1 MTKRNGMTQPFQSRF
16 IQAIACYAAIAVA
29 SLAPNSALA
38 QSSQAN
44 LSTPKAPA
52 GYALKEQVDL
62 GGHMTDVTGSGAM
75 YSTMV
80 NLQSGPRVLGEA
92 FQLHPLSTNKHPLFD
107 SMSAFSSG
115 FGGDPNNYAR
125 LDFYRGKLY
134 EFSGNF
140 RRDRQYFDYDLLGNP
155 NIPSGQ
161 TMPIGPANAPTGSI
175 PWPQMTQS
183 PFLYNTVRRMTDVSL
198 RVFPV
203 SRVSYRVEYSQNVF
217 EGPSLSPGAGSKF
230 FDPSL
235 GAFDALLEE
244 YQRNSS
250 DDFDGEI
257 DWKPVPATTLSY
269 EEVVDHYKGDS
280 YFVVAPSQYIA
291 QEADGTPVA
300 LGDWDSLT
308 PYGSGG
314 VSNYCNTGSM
324 GSGYTSAA
332 DYTIFSAPQ
341 TPGGKPIINPACDVI
356 TKYLRSQ
363 PTRILFPTEIF
374 RFQSSSIRNIQMNG
388 DVRYTQANMHLP
400 NYYENFQGLN
410 GQVRTTTFTGN
421 ANARRVVTAVD
432 YALLWDATKNV
443 SLSDQVVYSSAQQPG
458 TSDISAGTTEQTPA
472 NPYATINYAGPLMP
486 GSNATVEGSPNG
498 TPLHGFFG
506 QNWLTNNAT
515 LSWDGLQRATISLTY
530 TYRFHQIAQ
539 GIPHNTPLAV
549 GSNTNGTVTIHENGA
564 KLMVALRP
572 SKDWN
577 VDGSLA
583 VRYADNAFTP
593 VDGRE
598 VQHYRL
604 HTLYRPRPWLTVTGV
619 YNDMELHNNTN
630 NNQSAVAAGLA
641 TYAGP
646 INHVMYSR
654 TGSLGAVVAPNGT
667 YQLEFNY
674 TYSDVYTSTNIC
686 YDAAASPTLPGA
698 ATASGT
704 ACPGA
709 SVRGTS
715 YYEFGPARDFENSP
729 TQYGFAAISFHPV
742 RRLQTRFGYTITS
755 TNGSRFYNDAR
766 DVAGSLVSTY
776 QTPYVHAALTVRK
789 GWIWSADYHY
799 YGYGEGGPSGAQY
812 CSTANPAPSSPA
824 AVIPCNST
832 ALAGLQ
838 TGMTISPAGETSPR
852 NFHANVV
859 TLGMHYEF

>member
-1 MTKRNGMTQPFQSRF
+1 MPQIFRGTRAH
-16 IQAIACYAAIAVA
+16 AIACCAAIAAA
-29 SLAPNSALA
+29 SLAPYPAPA
-38 QSSQAN
+38 QTSQAN

-62 GGHMTDVTGSGAM
+62 GGHMTNVTGSGAM

-92 FQLHPLSTNKHPLFD
+92 FQLRPLETNKHPLFD

-115 FGGDPNNYAR
+115 FGGDPYNYAR
-125 LDFYRGKLY
+125 LDFYKGKLY

-140 RRDRQYFDYDLLGNP
+140 RRDRQYFDYDLLANP
-155 NIPSGQ
+155 NIPAGQ
-161 TMPIGPANAPTGSI
+161 TMPIGPSNAPTGSI
-175 PWPQMTQS
+175 PWPQVAQS

-198 RVFPV
+198 RIFPV
-203 SRVSYRVEYSQNVF
+203 SRVSYRVEYSQNVM
-217 EGPSLSPGAGSKF
+217 EGPSLSPGAGSKY

-257 DWKPVPATTLSY
+257 DWKPVRATTISY

-280 YFVVAPSQYIA
+280 YFVVAPSEYIA

-300 LGDWDSLT
+300 LGNWDSLT
-308 PYGSGG
+308 PYGAGS
-314 VSNYCNTGSM
+314 VANYCNTGSM
-324 GSGYTSAA
+324 GSGYTSAT

-356 TKYLRSQ
+356 TSYLRSQ
-363 PTRILFPTEIF
+363 PTRIIYPTEIF

-388 DVRYTQANMHLP
+388 DVRYTHANMHLP

-410 GQVRTTTFTGN
+410 GRVRTTTFTGN
-421 ANARRVVTAVD
+421 ANARRDVTAVD
-432 YALLWDATKNV
+432 YGLVWNASKNI
-443 SLSDQVVYSSAQQPG
+443 SLSDQVVYSGVQQPG
-458 TSDISAGTTEQTPA
+458 MSNISAGLTEQTPA
-472 NPYATINYAGPLMP
+472 NPYETINYSGALTP

-498 TPLHGFFG
+498 TPLYGFFG
-506 QNWLTNNAT
+506 QKWLTNNAT

-539 GIPHNTPLAV
+539 GIPHNSPLAV
-549 GSNTNGTVTIHENGA
+549 GSDTNGTVTIHENGA
-564 KLMVALRP
+564 KLVVALRP
-572 SKDWN
+572 AKDWN

-598 VQHYRL
+598 TQHYRL
-604 HTLYRPRPWLTVTGV
+604 HTLYRPRPWLTITGV
-619 YNDMELHNNTN
+619 YNDMERHNNTN
-630 NNQSAVAAGLA
+630 NNQAAVAAGDV

-646 INHVMYSR
+646 INHVAYSR
-654 TGSLGAVVAPNGT
+654 TGSLGAVVAPNDT

-709 SVRGTS
+709 TVRGVS
-715 YYEFGPARDFENSP
+715 YYEYGPTKDFENSP

-742 RRLQTRFGYTITS
+742 RRLQTRLGYMITS

-776 QTPYVHAALTVRK
+776 QTPYVHAAWTVHK
-789 GWIWSADYHY
+789 GWVWSVEYKH

-812 CSTANPAPSSPA
+812 CSTTNPTPGSPA
-824 AVIPCNST
+824 AVVPCNST

-838 TGMTISPAGETSPR
+838 TGMTISPAGETAPR